1 MSINVPYGGPGDL
14 PDVVPVF
21 PLEGAL
27 LLPRGELPLNIFE
40 PRYLAMVD
48 DALRSHRLIGMI
60 QPRPSQDDRS
70 SSALCEV
77 GCLGRITQFAETGD
91 GRYVLTLTGIARF
104 RLREEAVVPTPYRQG
119 RIDFS
124 GFDSDFV
131 EGDGEGDVDR
141 AGVVRTLRD
150 FASTHDLDVDWSS
163 IEAAENETLVN
174 ALSMMCPFGAR
185 EKQALLEASSLKLRA
200 DVLIAITE
208 RDLARADGAT
218 TSLQ

>member
-1 MSINVPYGGPGDL
+1 MSINVPYRGPGDL
-14 PDVVPVF
+14 PEVVPVF

-48 DALRSHRLIGMI
+48 DALRTNRLIAMI
-60 QPRPSQDDRS
+60 QPRPAADDK
-70 SSALCEV
+70 ALPVLCEV

-104 RLREEAVVPTPYRQG
+104 RLREEAIVPTPYRQC

-124 GFDSDFV
+124 GFGSDFV
-131 EGDGEGDVDR
+131 EGDGEADVDR
-141 AGVVRTLRD
+141 AGVVQTLRD
-150 FASTHDLDVDWSS
+150 FASTHDLEVDWSS
-163 IEAAENETLVN
+163 IEAAQNETLVN
-174 ALSMMCPFGAR
+174 ALSMMCPFGAK

-208 RDLARADGAT
+208 RDLARVDGAT
-218 TSLQ
+218 KSLQ

>member
-1 MSINVPYGGPGDL
+1 MSINVPYKGPGDL

-48 DALRSHRLIGMI
+48 DALRTHRLIGMI
-60 QPRPSQDDRS
+60 QPQPSRDDRS
-70 SSALCEV
+70 RPALCEV

-104 RLREEAVVPTPYRQG
+104 HLREEAAVPTPYRQC
-119 RIDFS
+119 RIDFG
-124 GFDSDFV
+124 GFDTDFV
-131 EGDGEGDVDR
+131 EGVGEDDVDR

-150 FASTHDLDVDWSS
+150 FASTHDLEVDWSS

-174 ALSMMCPFGAR
+174 ALSMMCPFGAK

-218 TSLQ
+218 PSLQ